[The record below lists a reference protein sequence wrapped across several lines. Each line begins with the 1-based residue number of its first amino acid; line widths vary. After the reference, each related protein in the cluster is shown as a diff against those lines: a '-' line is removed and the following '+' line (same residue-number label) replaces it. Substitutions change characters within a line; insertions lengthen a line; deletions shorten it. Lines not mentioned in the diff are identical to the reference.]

1 MADMIRR
8 SRTGAPSVQR
18 ERGNNWTASR
28 RAAFLGQLAATC
40 NVTKACEA
48 VGMHPCGAYRLRLR
62 DSVFAGQWHD
72 ALLTGYDRLEAA
84 LLRRAMDAVEL
95 PQGDAIDGPID
106 GPIDVRTAID
116 LLKMHHARQ
125 NASQNGRPRAA
136 TGPAVRRASEAET
149 DAAILKQLAI
159 IDKRLKADRA

>member
-18 ERGNNWTASR
+18 ERGNNWTASK
-28 RAAFLGQLAATC
+28 RAAFLGHLAATC

-48 VGMHPCGAYRLRLR
+48 VGMHPTGAYKLRLR

-84 LLRRAMDAVEL
+84 LLSRAMDAVEL
-95 PQGDAIDGPID
+95 PEDGAIDGPV
-106 GPIDVRTAID
+106 DVRTAID

-125 NASQNGRPRAA
+125 TARQDGRPQALK
-136 TGPAVRRASEAET
+136 GPAVRRASEAET

-159 IDKRLKADRA
+159 LDKRMKADRA